1 MTHLPSRRQAR
12 PSVAARVAF
21 LAALAVAG
29 AAAEGCAHGA
39 PAPTMTAKAPATAR
53 QSETE
58 ILDLDIEFYESRSKR
73 DPTGA
78 MDLARLGGL
87 YLQRSRETGDPSDA
101 IRAEATARH
110 SLLNRTS
117 RNDAASQILSA
128 SLLAQHR
135 FDEAL
140 TVAKALRSRNPDVP
154 SLRAAVGEIEME
166 LGQYDSARV
175 AFDSLSASN
184 NDLSVAPRLARWA
197 EIEGRTGEARW
208 LMRSALGTALATPE
222 MPREQVAWF
231 WLRNGDIDLRSG
243 KYVLADSEYR
253 AGIAAHPGDY
263 RLLSAMARLAAA
275 RHDWPRAI
283 AMGEQAIATS
293 LDPATLGVLSDAY
306 AAVGDSAKS
315 LEYARVLDVAVLK
328 QPGAYHRAWSLF
340 LLDHHRHVATVYR
353 KVVEELRTRRDIY
366 GYDLLAWALHMQ
378 GRDAEAKAAMHRAL
392 EQGTQDGQLFYHA
405 AVIERALGDEAAAN
419 QLFARMRALQPNAEL
434 TARTAET
441 Q

>member
-1 MTHLPSRRQAR
+1 MPRQWVRPLVTAR
-12 PSVAARVAF
+12 AVLVAALV
-21 LAALAVAG
+21 VAG
-29 AAAEGCAHGA
+29 AVGAGCSRGA
-39 PAPTMTAKAPATAR
+39 PVPKNVAAAPVTTPL
-53 QSETE
+53 SESA
-58 ILDLDIEFYESRSKR
+58 ILDLDIEFYKDRAGR

-78 MDLARLGGL
+78 TDLARLAGL

-101 IRAEATARH
+101 IRAESTARR
-110 SLLNRTS
+110 SIRNRGA
-117 RNDAASQILSA
+117 RNDAAAQVLSA

-140 TVAKALRSRNPDVP
+140 SIARTLRDGNPDVP

-175 AFDSLSASN
+175 AFDSLSGFSQ
-184 NDLSVAPRLARWA
+184 DLSIAPRLARWA

-208 LMRSALGTALATPE
+208 LMRTALTNALATPH

-243 KYVLADSEYR
+243 RYARADSEYR
-253 AGIAAHPGDY
+253 AGLAVHPGDY
-263 RLLSAMARLAAA
+263 RLLAASARLAAA
-275 RHDWPRAI
+275 RHDWRRAI
-283 AMGEQAIATS
+283 TAGEEAIATS

-306 AAVGDSAKS
+306 AAIGDSAKA

-340 LLDHHRHVATVYR
+340 LLDHDRHVATVYR
-353 KVVEELRTRRDIY
+353 KVLVELRARRDIY
-366 GYDLLAWALHMQ
+366 GYDLLAWALHAQ
-378 GRDAEAKAAMHRAL
+378 GRDAEAKVAMARAL
-392 EQGTQDGQLFYHA
+392 AQGTRDAQLFYHA
-405 AVIERALGDEAAAN
+405 AVIERSLGHTSTADR
-419 QLFARMRALQPNAEL
+419 LFARMRELQPTAANA
-434 TARTAET
+434 AAEGEV